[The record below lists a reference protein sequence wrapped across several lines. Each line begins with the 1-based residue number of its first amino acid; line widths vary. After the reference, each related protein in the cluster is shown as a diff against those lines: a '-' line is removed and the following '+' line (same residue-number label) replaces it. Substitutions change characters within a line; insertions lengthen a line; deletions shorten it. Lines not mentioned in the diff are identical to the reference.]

1 MSQKVGISIHVR
13 MDNMVA
19 LSYLMKMGG
28 TYFVN
33 EQGDLGL
40 PVLHHCHNS
49 RIPPGSYE
57 CRSTLG
63 VMTSEGLK

>member
-1 MSQKVGISIHVR
+1 
-13 MDNMVA
+13 
-19 LSYLMKMGG
+19 MGG

-40 PVLHHCHNS
+40 PVSHHCHNS

-57 CRSTLG
+57 YRSTLG
-63 VMTSEGLK
+63 VMTSAGLK